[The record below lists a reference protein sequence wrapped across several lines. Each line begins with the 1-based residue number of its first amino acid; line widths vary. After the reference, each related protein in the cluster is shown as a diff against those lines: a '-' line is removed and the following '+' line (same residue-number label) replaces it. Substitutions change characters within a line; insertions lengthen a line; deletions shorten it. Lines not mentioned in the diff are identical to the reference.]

1 MKIHRLITVV
11 WALLLLPLLSL
22 AESRVDDRAS
32 VQGCAQYYAAL
43 RIPLTVRYV
52 ADGPHLSLPALKN
65 GTRNFD
71 EIDELR
77 VGTFNVLNLEE
88 MKGKFEVNPANGKR
102 EMVLPPKA
110 KDPKQLEGVAD
121 TIRRA
126 DSDVLFLQ
134 EVESMKSLRTLTDKL
149 GDRYRPILIEGND
162 ERGIDVAILVKK
174 DLPLDVEVQSYRN
187 RKQGDKLVFSRDL
200 PALSLRRPGEPNPV
214 ATFLGTHYKSQ
225 RDSGFGANVDPG
237 SIGKR
242 TAQAKETTKIYGEIR
257 QADRDGP
264 VFLLGDFN
272 SSVPTGPEF
281 QPLWNAGFRDAFD
294 QAGVAAKDRVSHSYF
309 PRDAAPHFQQMDAV
323 VIAEGRAKNLVKKA
337 EIVPYVDEA
346 GRPLPLPTSYADRE
360 TQPSDH
366 RMVSVV
372 IDFKKIRAERK

>member
-1 MKIHRLITVV
+1 MRIRHLFILT
-11 WALLLLPLLSL
+11 WALVSAPLLAL
-22 AESRVDDRAS
+22 AGPRLDDRAS
-32 VQGCAQYYAAL
+32 VQSCAQHYASL
-43 RIPLTVRYV
+43 RTPLTIQFV
-52 ADGPHLSLPALKN
+52 ADGPRVSLPALKN
-65 GTRNFD
+65 GTRDFD
-71 EIDELR
+71 SIDELR

-88 MKGKFEVNPANGKR
+88 MKGKFEYNPATGKR

-174 DLPLDVEVQSYRN
+174 DLPLDLEVQSYRN
-187 RKQGDKLVFSRDL
+187 RKQGDKLIFSRDL
-200 PALSLRRPGEPNPV
+200 PALSLRRPGEPKPV

-242 TAQAKETTKIYGEIR
+242 TEQAKETTKIYGEIR
-257 QADRDGP
+257 RADRDAP

-272 SSVPTGPEF
+272 SAVPTGPEF
-281 QPLWNAGFRDAFD
+281 QPLWDAGFRDAFD

-323 VIAEGRAKNLVKKA
+323 VIAEGQAKNLVKKA
-337 EIVPYVDEA
+337 EIVPYVDA
-346 GRPLPLPTSYADRE
+346 NGQPLPLPTSYADRE

-372 IDFKKIRAERK
+372 IDFKKIREARK